1 MTTLYQAQ
9 DDIKA
14 GYKQMIEEV
23 GTDFQLEH
31 TDGTVEVIRGH
42 VVALGKEDAAIIN
55 AVGVDAIYI
64 HCLEKPLLLK
74 FEKMTAPS
82 GRKYSIEAVR
92 EMYVNNTLVGQKV
105 VAR

>member
-9 DDIKA
+9 NDIKA
-14 GYKQMIEEV
+14 GYKQLIKDV

-31 TDGTVEVIRGH
+31 SDGSIEVIRGH
-42 VVALGKEDAAIIN
+42 VIALGKEDTAIIN

-64 HCLEKPLLLK
+64 HCLEKPLLIK

-82 GRKYSIEAVR
+82 GRKYSIEAVH